1 MKSIRDVF
9 KGAVSGAAEW
19 VGGAIGGAIG
29 GSKGAAIGKELGGA
43 LGARIKSYGG
53 GGGEFTPISTEV
65 GMQSYGGKMP
75 TFGFKRPGEVVA
87 PRVVDAD
94 TLNKMWEARLTT
106 YMANAAK
113 FDRTTEVSK
122 LIRSLKA

>member
-1 MKSIRDVF
+1 MNISKMF

-29 GSKGAAIGKELGGA
+29 GPKGAAIGKELGGA
-43 LGARIKSYGG
+43 LGSKISSYGG
-53 GGGEFTPISTEV
+53 GGGEFQPMSTQVQVPSFGV
-65 GMQSYGGKMP
+65 GLP
-75 TFGFKRPGEVVA
+75 TTRPGMGKYV
-87 PRVVDAD
+87 PGPKVVDAA
-94 TLNKMWEARLTT
+94 TLNKIWEDRLTT
-106 YMANAAK
+106 YMATAAK

>member
-1 MKSIRDVF
+1 MGIF
-9 KGAVSGAAEW
+9 KNITKTLKKAAP
-19 VGGAIGGAIG
+19 VIGGTIG
-29 GSKGAAIGKELGGA
+29 FMVAGPTGAAIGSGIGSAIGDKVM
-43 LGARIKSYGG
+43 SYGG
-53 GGGEFTPISTEV
+53 GGGEFTPISTQV

-106 YMANAAK
+106 YMATAAK

>member
-1 MKSIRDVF
+1 MF

-29 GSKGAAIGKELGGA
+29 GPKGAKIGAGIGSAIGSKVS
-43 LGARIKSYGG
+43 SYGG
-53 GGGEFTPISTEV
+53 GGGEFTPISTAV

-75 TFGFKRPGEVVA
+75 TFGFDRPGEIGA
-87 PRVVDAD
+87 PRVVDAE
-94 TLNKMWEARLTT
+94 TLTKIWEDRLTT
-106 YMANAAK
+106 YMATAAK